1 MAASKGRLGDLH
13 NFITEYFHK
22 KLENAKDQGYD
33 LSAAEE
39 AVIVKFL
46 KDNEISADADSV
58 ELDSLRASL
67 NITTLDSIR
76 EKKQQEILAKSKAI
90 EGDDV
95 VDLTGVL

>member
-1 MAASKGRLGDLH
+1 MAASKGRLGELH

-22 KLENAKDQGYD
+22 KLETAKDGGYD

-58 ELDSLRASL
+58 ELDSLRESL
-67 NITTLDSIR
+67 NITTLQSIR
-76 EKKQQEILAKSKAI
+76 EKKRQEILEKTRAVEEDGAI
-90 EGDDV
+90 
-95 VDLTGVL
+95 DLTGVL